1 MSNEE
6 ERDERGGEKIK
17 MCLNNDLGEEKG
29 GWRWVWGG
37 VGWGA
42 YKKSLQ
48 GVLERETEMR

>member
-48 GVLERETEMR
+48 GVLERERQR